1 MFKKVTSPS
10 RLEGTVI
17 PPGDKS
23 ISHRAALLNSI
34 ASGKAHVSNFCV
46 GDDRSSML
54 GCLAGLGARI
64 SEHHECKISG
74 SDECF
79 EIEGKGLGGL
89 TEPKDILYAG
99 NSGTTMRL
107 ISGLLAGQDFFSV
120 ITGDD
125 SLRNRPM
132 KRITTPLTQMGA
144 KIEGRED
151 GALAPL
157 SFRGGELVGIEYTM
171 PVASAQLK
179 SCLLIAGMFAAGKTF
194 VNQPA
199 EARDHTERMLLSM
212 GGNIEHEGLTINI
225 QRSELRSVDVRVPCD
240 TSGSAF
246 WLVAGC
252 CHPNA
257 SIRLKNVGMNP
268 TRIGMLEVLGSME
281 ANISIENERMEGGE
295 PVADIV
301 ASTSDLRATEI
312 HGDLIPRV
320 VDELPV
326 LSLAACFAKGTTII
340 RDAEELRVKE
350 SDRISA
356 TVDSLSR
363 LGATIEET
371 RDGMKIIGGTNLSGA
386 EVKSHG
392 DHRIAMTNAIAGL
405 IAEGETTIED
415 SEAASVSYP
424 SFWNTIDELRG

>member
-1 MFKKVTSPS
+1 MYKKVTSPS
-10 RLEGTVI
+10 RLEGIVV

-23 ISHRAALLNSI
+23 ISHRAALLNCI

-54 GCLAGLGARI
+54 GCLIGLGAHI
-64 SEHHECKISG
+64 SKHNECNISG
-74 SDECF
+74 SEECF
-79 EIEGKGLGGL
+79 EIEGSGLEGL

-120 ITGDD
+120 ITGDG

-144 KIEGRED
+144 KIEGREG

-157 SFRGGELVGIEYTM
+157 SFRGGELAGIEYTM

-179 SCLLIAGMFAAGKTF
+179 SCLLIAGLFATGKTI
-194 VNQPA
+194 VIQPA
-199 EARDHTERMLLSM
+199 ESRDHTERMLSSM
-212 GGNIEHEGLTINI
+212 GGNIENEGLTINI
-225 QRSELRSVDVRVPCD
+225 QRSELRSVDVRVPSD

-268 TRIGMLEVLGSME
+268 TRIGMLEVLESME

-301 ASTSDLRATEI
+301 ASTSSLRATEI
-312 HGDLIPRV
+312 HGDVIPRV

-371 RDGMKIIGGTNLSGA
+371 PDGMKISGGTSLAGA

-405 IAEGETTIED
+405 VAEGETTIED

-424 SFWNTIDELRG
+424 SFWNTIEELRG

>member
-1 MFKKVTSPS
+1 
-10 RLEGTVI
+10 
-17 PPGDKS
+17 
-23 ISHRAALLNSI
+23 
-34 ASGKAHVSNFCV
+34 
-46 GDDRSSML
+46 ML
-54 GCLAGLGARI
+54 GCLIGLGAHI
-64 SEHHECKISG
+64 SKHNECNISG
-74 SDECF
+74 SEECF
-79 EIEGKGLGGL
+79 EIEGSGLEGL

-120 ITGDD
+120 ITGDG

-144 KIEGRED
+144 KIEGREG

-157 SFRGGELVGIEYTM
+157 SFRGGELAGIEYTM

-179 SCLLIAGMFAAGKTF
+179 SCLLIAGLFATGKTI
-194 VNQPA
+194 VIQPA
-199 EARDHTERMLLSM
+199 ESRDHTERMLSSM
-212 GGNIEHEGLTINI
+212 GGNIENEGLTINI
-225 QRSELRSVDVRVPCD
+225 QRSELRSVDVRVPSD

-268 TRIGMLEVLGSME
+268 TRIGMLEVLESME

-301 ASTSDLRATEI
+301 ASTSSLRATEI
-312 HGDLIPRV
+312 HGDVIPRV

-371 RDGMKIIGGTNLSGA
+371 PDGMKISGGTSLAGA

-405 IAEGETTIED
+405 VAEGETTIED

-424 SFWNTIDELRG
+424 SFWNTIEELRG